1 MELRVRLKKWS
12 CQQKAF
18 WKIVT
23 ASSYATGTPF
33 TTYCRYIVFKNM
45 ELWWVM
51 LANLANKL
59 GPRLADVHGSI
70 MSLYVPY
77 ILIILLNVPIV
88 VGVVLYIYIIY
99 LYGSWWVYTPLI
111 YHSYSYL
118 PWYSRCIILIL
129 CILHYVTTGIW
140 REIRIWR
147 EGYHNRWWCNGN
159 IHHIWKQCYIRI
171 ILWYYHYRMLFPQS
185 IPWLSDIGNH

>member
-1 MELRVRLKKWS
+1 M
-12 CQQKAF
+12 
-18 WKIVT
+18 
-23 ASSYATGTPF
+23 SYACQLSEQTGAAP
-33 TTYCRYIVFKNM
+33 CGCP
-45 ELWWVM
+45 WV
-51 LANLANKL
+51 N
-59 GPRLADVHGSI
+59 
-70 MSLYVPY
+70 MSLYETVYPY
-77 ILIILLNVPIV
+77 
-88 VGVVLYIYIIY
+88 YIIECPHCGWCCTIY
-99 LYGSWWVYTPLI
+99 LHNILYGSWWVYTPLI

-171 ILWYYHYRMLFPQS
+171 TLWYYHYRMLFPQS